1 VLDTAAFTA
10 NVSVAGVFP
19 LAGVTV
25 RKLPPVPGM
34 KVAVNGTLPVELL
47 VTWTV
52 VEPGIDIEPVRT
64 LNEAVLADSVTAD
77 VAEVT
82 SSVTGI

>member
-1 VLDTAAFTA
+1 M
-10 NVSVAGVFP
+10 VAGVFP

-25 RKLPPVPGM
+25 RKLPPVLGT
-34 KVAVNGTLPVELL
+34 KEAVNGTLVPALVL

-52 VEPGIDIEPVRT
+52 CAVGMDMDPART
-64 LNEAVLADSVTAD
+64 VNEAVLVESEMAD
-77 VAEVT
+77 VAGVT